1 MARVEVISGIERRRR
16 WSAEEKKAIV
26 AEAFA
31 PGAKVTVVARRADLH
46 NGQLYRWKRQLEKEG
61 EGFSRVV
68 VDTAPPAVMDRHDCA
83 IEVMVGDKTRVRV
96 PASIPPGLAVA
107 VIRALVRG

>member
-1 MARVEVISGIERRRR
+1 MARVEVIGGVERRRR

-46 NGQLYRWKRQLEKEG
+46 NGQLYRWKRELEKEG
-61 EGFSRVV
+61 DGFSRVV
-68 VDTAPPAVMDRHDCA
+68 VDPPPPAVMDRPDCA